1 MGLYPIYIRHLLYCK
16 IISLINQIMFVFY
29 FNFLTPLGR
38 RHEESFSYNNP
49 VLLFK
54 RQWMLYNNKILN
66 KYGDEN
72 GIL

>member
-1 MGLYPIYIRHLLYCK
+1 
-16 IISLINQIMFVFY
+16 MFVFY